1 MILSI
6 IKNDKLVIIAGAL
19 MVIILA
25 VTVYLI
31 TSLPSE
37 QDNTE
42 EINPDLQM
50 MAEDLNDV
58 LPQRLAMNTYFD
70 SVGVKPNELHYYY
83 SVTHISEQDFLE
95 QSLEDSLYNEA
106 ENRIPCTLWRPVHMQ
121 GVEVTFT
128 YFSSDHQKILELSRL
143 QDQCH

>member
-6 IKNDKLVIIAGAL
+6 IKNDKLVIVAGAL
-19 MVIILA
+19 MVVIMA
-25 VTVYLI
+25 VTVYLV

-37 QDNTE
+37 EDTSE
-42 EINPDLQM
+42 EINSELQLA
-50 MAEDLNDV
+50 AEDLNSV

-70 SVGVKPNELHYYY
+70 SVGVSPSQLHYFY
-83 SVTHISEQDFLE
+83 SISDFSE
-95 QSLEDSLYNEA
+95 EEFIEKALEDSLYEEA
-106 ENRIPCTLWRPVHMQ
+106 VNRIPCTLWRPDHMN

-128 YFSSDHQKILELSRL
+128 YFSNDDQQILTLSRF